1 MAIIRRDINYTNR
14 EFTDLRDRLVNFS
27 KTYFPNTYTD
37 FDLNSPG
44 MMFME
49 QAAYVGDVLSFYLD
63 NQVQETYLQY
73 ARQNNNLFEM
83 AYMFGYKPKL
93 TGLAT
98 TNIDFYQQIPAKT
111 VDGAQ
116 VPDYDYAL
124 LIPENTSISDAA
136 GVNFTIED
144 PVDFEVSN
152 SLDPTTVSIAQIT
165 GDEPTY
171 FLLKKSR
178 KAISGTIKTLSFNLG
193 EYQEFPTLSIS
204 DGAFGGI
211 LDVFDSNGNQYYEVD
226 YLAQEL
232 VFNSTKNTNINDP
245 NNYQNEGNVPYILQT
260 SQTPYRFV
268 TRVLNSTTIQLQFGS
283 GNPSDTDEEI
293 IPNPDN
299 VGLGLPFEKNK
310 LTTAYSP
317 TNFIFSNTYG
327 IAPSN
332 TTITVRYLSGG
343 GVRSNVEAGSLT
355 NLSTTQI
362 KFQKQN
368 LNSST
373 ANYVFSSLAST
384 NPDAASGGRGG
395 DTTDELRQNI
405 LSNSNTQLRAVTAD
419 DYLVRA
425 LSMPGKYGIVSK
437 AYAIK
442 PKLNTDNS
450 VLDLYILSYND
461 SSKLAYASSTLK
473 QNLKSYLSNYR
484 MIGDNINIKDAFI
497 INIGCDFDIITDP
510 EVNNAEVLR
519 NCIINVQVFFLTN
532 KWQINQPI
540 ILRQIEQIIDNTTG
554 VQTVKNLKITNK
566 VGASRNYSQYA
577 YDIDGATQNKVIYPS
592 IDPMIFEVKFPN
604 EDIKGRVVN
613 L

>member
-14 EFTDLRDRLVNFS
+14 EFADLRDRLVNFS

-566 VGASRNYSQYA
+566 VGTSRNYSQYA

>member
-14 EFTDLRDRLVNFS
+14 EFADLRDRLVNFS

-566 VGASRNYSQYA
+566 VGTSRNYSQYA

-592 IDPMIFEVKFPN
+592 IDPMIFEVKNPN
-604 EDIKGRVVN
+604 QDIKGRVVN

>member
-1 MAIIRRDINYTNR
+1 
-14 EFTDLRDRLVNFS
+14 
-27 KTYFPNTYTD
+27 
-37 FDLNSPG
+37 
-44 MMFME
+44 
-49 QAAYVGDVLSFYLD
+49 
-63 NQVQETYLQY
+63 
-73 ARQNNNLFEM
+73 M

-98 TNIDFYQQIPAKT
+98 TNVDFYQQIPAKT
-111 VDGAQ
+111 VNGAQ

-232 VFNSTKNTNINDP
+232 IFNSTKNTNINDP

-260 SQTPYRFV
+260 FQTPYRFV

-450 VLDLYILSYND
+450 VLDLYILSYDD

-484 MIGDNINIKDAFI
+484 MIGDNINIKDAYI

>member
-111 VDGAQ
+111 VNGAQ

-193 EYQEFPTLSIS
+193 EYQEFPTLNVN

-260 SQTPYRFV
+260 QQTPYRFV
-268 TRVLNSTTIQLQFGS
+268 TRILNSTTIQLQFGS

-442 PKLNTDNS
+442 PKLSTDNS